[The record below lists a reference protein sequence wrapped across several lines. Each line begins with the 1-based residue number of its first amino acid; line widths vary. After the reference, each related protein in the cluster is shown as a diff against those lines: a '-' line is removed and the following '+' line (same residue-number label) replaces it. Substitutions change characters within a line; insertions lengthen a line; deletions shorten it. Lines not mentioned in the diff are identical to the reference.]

1 MNLFK
6 SAMWPVIYWTS
17 FNVCDGCIY
26 AMALILSGF
35 ASMPFLNTRYPIIFP
50 LWMSQT
56 LFWGE
61 PKFGLSHV
69 SKCNTPS
76 NPWTSGT
83 YSLQPYRIIY
93 RPHNPTWVF
102 CAHFVLNH
110 AHLRKL
116 LLSLGPGYHHPRGQD
131 ITIHPLRRPTSSSA
145 NPNPGTSPLSHVC
158 MSSVAIC
165 HAM

>member
-116 LLSLGPGYHHPRGQD
+116 LGRSPIPNCSEKEDAPYWYGYSINSIKPWARISPSQGPGHH
-131 ITIHPLRRPTSSSA
+131 
-145 NPNPGTSPLSHVC
+145 NPPP
-158 MSSVAIC
+158 
-165 HAM
+165 